1 MNSQVIRFQLVAC
14 LGLVLMLGACTQRRL
29 TAYEKYEY
37 LLKDREVREDQEMPS
52 EQDDRISQEEKWEVE
67 DYPREES
74 NRDRK
79 ADRNKTKVVRIA
91 ESYLGVPYRYGGTS
105 KRGMDCSGLVYKSFQ
120 AVGKSIP
127 RTSLQ
132 QSETG
137 RRISMRSL
145 RPGDLVFFK
154 TGKSSQ
160 RINHV
165 GIVSSVQ
172 GRKVTFIHASSSRGV
187 KYDRLDEGYWEPL
200 FKKAVRL

>member
-1 MNSQVIRFQLVAC
+1 MNSQVIRFQWVAW
-14 LGLVLMLGACTQRRL
+14 LGMVLMLGACTQRKL

-37 LLKDREVREDQEMPS
+37 LLKDREDRESQEVPHDRED
-52 EQDDRISQEEKWEVE
+52 RVSQQEKWGEEDFPEEVSHKE
-67 DYPREES
+67 
-74 NRDRK
+74 RK
-79 ADRNKTKVVRIA
+79 ADRHKTKVVRVA
-91 ESYLGVPYRYGGTS
+91 ESFLGVPYRYGGTS

-127 RTSLQ
+127 RTSIQ
-132 QSETG
+132 QSEIG
-137 RRISMRSL
+137 RKISMRSL
-145 RPGDLVFFK
+145 KPGDLVFFK

-172 GRKVTFIHASSSRGV
+172 GREVTFIHASSSRGV

-200 FKKAVRL
+200 FRKAVRL